1 MTAAPFQAL
10 TVFRTV
16 GTVPASEAVDVTPP
30 PLVFKDD
37 GDVASSPRE

>member
-10 TVFRTV
+10 TVFCIV
-16 GTVPASEAVDVTPP
+16 ETVPVSEAVDVTP

-37 GDVASSPRE
+37 GDDASSPRE